1 MHCGS
6 LESGHSFSI
15 DYHGN
20 LIDQTLSS
28 DGLMVQ
34 DSGQAKYLLIAAA
47 LMYNFVGHNES
58 RKQAFWELSEAAH
71 QNKRQQADRE
81 LLCIT

>member
-15 DYHGN
+15 DYHGS

-34 DSGQAKYLLIAAA
+34 DSGQAKYL
-47 LMYNFVGHNES
+47 MYNFVGHNES
-58 RKQAFWELSEAAH
+58 RKQAFWELLEAAH
-71 QNKRQQADRE
+71 QNKRQQADSE